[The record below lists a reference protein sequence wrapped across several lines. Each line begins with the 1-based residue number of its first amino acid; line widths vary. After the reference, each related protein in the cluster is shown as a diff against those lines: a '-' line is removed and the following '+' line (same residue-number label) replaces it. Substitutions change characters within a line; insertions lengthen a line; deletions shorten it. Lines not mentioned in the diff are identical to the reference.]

1 LYSDRLRGTHMSKTC
16 DSCQRSFELV
26 GNVAR
31 SYVVN
36 EEFGVLCPAC
46 AELLTPGLL
55 DEMKAI
61 DAALDHDDENLDD
74 ESD

>member
-1 LYSDRLRGTHMSKTC
+1 MSRTC
-16 DSCQRSFELV
+16 DNCQRSFEPV
-26 GNVAR
+26 GDIAR
-31 SYVVN
+31 SYVVS
-36 EEFGVLCPAC
+36 EEFGVLCPTC

-61 DAALDHDDENLDD
+61 DTELNRDDENLDD